1 MSYSKDALD
10 RQEGGLLFDDSGSAD
25 AKRHAASLSPTSGGG
40 GWAQLGE
47 RWAKQQARQWRMWLL
62 VRRRPHLILLTITY
76 TPQVGIALNVT
87 YAYFVHIYVDVVVEP
102 LPRGTLNITF
112 GRWKWFCF
120 LLTIMSVWFR

>member
-62 VRRRPHLILLTITY
+62 VRSRPFVSFASSYPLIY
-76 TPQVGIALNVT
+76 THHRLAL
-87 YAYFVHIYVDVVVEP
+87 
-102 LPRGTLNITF
+102 R
-112 GRWKWFCF
+112 
-120 LLTIMSVWFR
+120 